1 MIPLTIFLIGT
12 RVWALGK
19 KYGFMT
25 PVQMFRDRWE
35 CSHIGTV
42 IFVVQAV
49 LLVPYIIIGIMGGG
63 TTLYTI
69 SSGGSILVRRRD
81 RGDGGDELRVL
92 RRHAWH
98 GVGQYFQTVLFLCF
112 GAIALIVIGVGM
124 GGFRSAAQRYKRRRW
139 LRC

>member
-1 MIPLTIFLIGT
+1 
-12 RVWALGK
+12 
-19 KYGFMT
+19 MT

-69 SSGGSILVRRRD
+69 SNGWFHSGL
-81 RGDGGDELRVL
+81 
-92 RRHAWH
+92 A
-98 GVGQYFQTVLFLCF
+98 
-112 GAIALIVIGVGM
+112 A
-124 GGFRSAAQRYKRRRW
+124 RSWRW
-139 LRC
+139 S